1 MKIFITGGT
10 GYLGQELIKTLLQ
23 RNHQISALVRSPKT
37 ASRLDPGVTR
47 IHGSIEDRSCFEVSL
62 KGHDV
67 FVHIAA
73 LVKMWARDRSQ
84 FDRINVQATEGAIQA
99 ALGAR
104 VPKFIYTSSFIALGP
119 SNGAPLTEKDSRRT
133 DHVNNDYERTK
144 YLADQMIRKYIADG
158 YPVSIL
164 YPGVIYGPGN
174 LTDGNIVAKN
184 LIPFLNGKMP
194 FGLPIKTW
202 SYAYIEDVIRGFVT
216 VIENDVSSRRYILG
230 GENHNGESFYKTLE
244 RVSGKKPP
252 VMNIP
257 FPLASAAG
265 YGEYLL
271 AQLFGREPSLL
282 THEVVKIYKSSWAL
296 DSNLAQ
302 KELGYKITPL
312 ENGLRNLVSWMKESG
327 LIK

>member
-23 RNHQISALVRSPKT
+23 RNHEISALVRSPRK
-37 ASRLDPGVTR
+37 ASTLGPAVKRLD
-47 IHGSIEDRSCFEVSL
+47 GSIENRSSFESSL
-62 KGHDV
+62 KGQDA

-84 FDRINVQATEGAIQA
+84 FDRINVQATESAIQA
-99 ALGAR
+99 AMAAGI
-104 VPKFIYTSSFIALGP
+104 PKFIYTSSFIALGP

-133 DHVNNDYERTK
+133 EHVNNDYERTK
-144 YLADQMIRKYIADG
+144 YLADQMVRKYIADG
-158 YPVSIL
+158 YPIYTL

-216 VIENDVSSRRYILG
+216 LIENDAPSHRYILG

-282 THEVVKIYKSSWAL
+282 THEVVEIYKSSWAF
-296 DSNLAQ
+296 DSSLAQ

-312 ENGLRNLVSWMKESG
+312 EDGLRHLVSWMKESG
-327 LIK
+327 LVR